1 MDRQNRQRARAP
13 HQLPPGRHKLGRSF
27 VEANQRER
35 ILEAVAD
42 VATLA
47 GYPAMS
53 VEDIVSVAGVSRR
66 TFYDAFSSK
75 EDVFLQALDEAA
87 EELLVRIKS
96 AYAGAD
102 TFPARVRDSLGA
114 FLGFVADEPRRAE
127 MLLVEALAAGPA
139 AIERRSATLSAFAQ
153 MLREAAAH
161 ITNGRRPPDLIAE
174 TIVGGIYEIVYSRLL
189 AGDVA
194 GLAALLPDLAYS
206 VMQPYIGEAAA
217 RREASKPPSMSL
229 ARKAAAASA

>member
-1 MDRQNRQRARAP
+1 MARQNRQRARAP

-75 EDVFLQALDEAA
+75 EDAFLEALDQAA
-87 EELLVRIKS
+87 HELVMRIKS
-96 AYAGAD
+96 AYASAD
-102 TFPARVRDSLGA
+102 TFPARVRDSLAA
-114 FLGFVADEPRRAE
+114 FLGFVADEPRQAE

-139 AIERRSATLSAFAQ
+139 AIERRSATLTTFAQ

-161 ITNGRRPPDLIAE
+161 TTDGRRPPDLIAE

-189 AGDVA
+189 AGDLEGLVA
-194 GLAALLPDLAYS
+194 VLPDLAYS

-217 RREASKPPSMSL
+217 RKEAAKPPTM
-229 ARKAAAASA
+229 APAPGAAAASA